1 MLELKHLCFGVTD
14 EAGTTEILRDLSLT
28 LDPGKLL
35 VITGP
40 NGGGKSTLARMI
52 MGIGQPDS
60 GQILFEGQDITAL
73 DISQRARLGIGYAF
87 QHPPRFK
94 GLTVHRLMSLA
105 HGGPLSA
112 QECCGYLTQVGLCAA
127 DYLDREVD
135 GSLSG
140 GELKRIEIATLM
152 ARRLKLAIYDE
163 PEAGID
169 LWSFQMLVD
178 SFRAMHGDPRM
189 GIIIISH
196 QERIIEMAD
205 LIAVVADGQVRELG
219 PRAAILPRLMGEFS
233 DRCAMGRQYAKEE
246 RRHG

>member
-1 MLELKHLCFGVTD
+1 MLELKHLHFGVTD
-14 EAGTTEILRDLSLT
+14 GGGTTDILRDLTLT
-28 LDPGKLL
+28 LTPGKLL

-52 MGIGQPDS
+52 MGIQQPDS
-60 GQILFEGQDITAL
+60 GQILFEGRDITSL
-73 DISQRARLGIGYAF
+73 NITQRAQLGIGYAF

-94 GLTVHRLMSLA
+94 GLTVHQLMSLA
-105 HGGPLSA
+105 HGGDLSTH
-112 QECCGYLTQVGLCAA
+112 QCCHYLTQVGLCAV

-152 ARRLKLAIYDE
+152 ARELKLAIYDE

-178 SFRAMHGDPRM
+178 SFRAMHSNQNLS
-189 GIIIISH
+189 IVIISH
-196 QERIIEMAD
+196 QERIMEMAD
-205 LIAVVADGQVRELG
+205 LIAVVADGQVREFG
-219 PRAAILPRLMGEFS
+219 PREAILPRLMGEFS
-233 DRCAMGRQYAKEE
+233 GGCAMARQYPKEE
-246 RRHG
+246 AHG